1 MVESQLPKLLV
12 AGSIPVSRSSF
23 LTAEPVQL
31 SSHVQPIEPGTPR
44 SLMGRSPESQL
55 ILTMAFVAVVA
66 IIGFFLVAHFRRR
79 FRRRAARRRSGRRH
93 LQT

>member
-12 AGSIPVSRSSF
+12 AGSIPVSRSSSF
-23 LTAEPVQL
+23 TTEVAL
-31 SSHVQPIEPGTPR
+31 SSHAQPIQPGTPR

-55 ILTMAFVAVVA
+55 VLTMAFVAVVA
-66 IIGFFLVAHFRRR
+66 IFGFFLVAHFRRR